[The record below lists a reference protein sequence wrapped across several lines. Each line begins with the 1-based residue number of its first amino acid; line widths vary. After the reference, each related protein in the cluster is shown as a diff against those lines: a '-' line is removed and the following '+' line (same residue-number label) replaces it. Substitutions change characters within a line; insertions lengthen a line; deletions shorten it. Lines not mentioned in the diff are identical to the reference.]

1 MVAFT
6 GFFST
11 LVASD
16 STLSTLCMYFL
27 LYLSSFGQ
35 FEESMG
41 RVEEARLEEE
51 DKGNPLVVGL
61 VLHLDGREVD
71 WLKLNLFSPG
81 RRHSGE
87 VQRQGG

>member
-1 MVAFT
+1 M
-6 GFFST
+6 
-11 LVASD
+11 VASD
-16 STLSTLCMYFL
+16 SSRALSTLYLYFP
-27 LYLSSFGQ
+27 LYLPSFGQ

-61 VLHLDGREVD
+61 VLHLDGQEVD

-87 VQRQGG
+87 VQHQGG

>member
-61 VLHLDGREVD
+61 VLHLFGKK
-71 WLKLNLFSPG
+71 WIG
-81 RRHSGE
+81 
-87 VQRQGG
+87 

>member
-1 MVAFT
+1 
-6 GFFST
+6 
-11 LVASD
+11 
-16 STLSTLCMYFL
+16 MYFL
-27 LYLSSFGQ
+27 LYLPSFGQ

-61 VLHLDGREVD
+61 VLHLRSQEVD
-71 WLKLNLFSPG
+71 WLKNCFTKLFSPG